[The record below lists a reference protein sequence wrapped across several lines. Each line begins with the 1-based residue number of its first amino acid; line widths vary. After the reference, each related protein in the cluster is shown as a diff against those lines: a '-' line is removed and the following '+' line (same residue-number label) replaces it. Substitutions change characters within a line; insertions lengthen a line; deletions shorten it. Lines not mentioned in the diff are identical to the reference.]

1 MTMQHLK
8 PSDSKPLRTLK
19 SMEIQT
25 SRTTLKTVCLLLFG
39 GIICFA
45 SMRFFDRA
53 TLLAVREMPEATRH
67 VFTHLSYWTEPTKV
81 LAVMATA
88 VVLAALSSSMFGFP
102 RPTLL
107 RLLGLSLVSSVLV
120 LSFVL
125 LAKTSIGRG
134 RPSMSSDLDP
144 FVFAPFSGSEAFESF
159 PSAQAA
165 MAAAICYC
173 FMFRYSSCRSFAL
186 ALMVLIGLSRVVIER
201 HWMSD
206 VVVGWVVGWL
216 GAAMTCAFLQT
227 RYVKRK
233 LSR

>member
-1 MTMQHLK
+1 MK
-8 PSDSKPLRTLK
+8 NK
-19 SMEIQT
+19 T
-25 SRTTLKTVCLLLFG
+25 SGTTLQKVCFLLVGG
-39 GIICFA
+39 GICLV
-45 SMRFFDRA
+45 STRFFDRA
-53 TLLAVREMPEATRH
+53 ALLAVREMPEATRQ
-67 VFTHLSYWTEPTKV
+67 VFTQLSYWTEPSKA
-81 LAVMATA
+81 LAGMAIA

-107 RLLGLSLVSSVLV
+107 RLLGLTLVSCVFVLCV
-120 LSFVL
+120 VL

-134 RPSMSSDLDP
+134 RPLMSSGFDP
-144 FVFAPFSGSEAFESF
+144 FLFAPFSGSEAFESF

-173 FMFRYSSCRSFAL
+173 VMSRYPSCRPLAL
-186 ALMVLIGLSRVVIER
+186 ALMVFIGLSRVIIER
-201 HWMSD
+201 HWLSD
-206 VVVGWVVGWL
+206 VVGGWVVGWL